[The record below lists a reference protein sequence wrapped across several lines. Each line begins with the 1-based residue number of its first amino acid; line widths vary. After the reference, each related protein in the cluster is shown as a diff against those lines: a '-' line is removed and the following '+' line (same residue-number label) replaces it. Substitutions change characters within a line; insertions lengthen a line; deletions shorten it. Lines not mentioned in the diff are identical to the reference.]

1 MMGQGQNAL
10 NGVCSRRYEKDS
22 IEINKNKEVR
32 RKQSNKRGNFPAH
45 NMTHGKPEYLK
56 EAVDRL
62 INHGNIV
69 GNSPDRYLAK
79 ERKSQASCS
88 TSDPTS
94 PLAYRNG
101 NDNYFEQYE
110 ICDLIELTSE
120 MALSNESRFESL
132 SEYESIPKLSPST
145 TVMGITDVSATNTSN
160 SNSATPTESEK
171 GSGPKLSLTE
181 GKFRREGLIPACKG
195 SIHSDYIIDSGR
207 IGKGTYGSV
216 KSGTNRLTGCIRAIK
231 TIPLTRVEALDN
243 FMKEINILKNLDHPN
258 IVKLYE
264 TYQDKENIYLVM
276 ELCSG
281 GELFDRIISQGSF
294 DEIYAANLMKQVLST
309 ICYCHDHGIVHRDL
323 KPENFLFLNKNYNA
337 PLKIIDF
344 GLAARVNNE
353 DTSLNTRAGTPYYVA
368 PEVLQGKYDKQCDM
382 WSLGVILYILLCG
395 YPPFH
400 GSNDSI
406 ILHKVQKGVYAFK
419 EEDWKHV
426 SFLAID
432 LIRKLLTYNPSERIT
447 ARDALNHPWI
457 TRFADDI
464 LFLSPRN
471 YFYSNDGFMKTGI
484 VSSDYIDSSINN
496 LKALECQQK
505 PRNCNL
511 MGSRRNGYIK
521 GGLRYCR
528 SKRRSISSSSG
539 LNLLSN
545 FRAFHKYNR
554 FMKVA
559 LTVIAQQM
567 TESQISNLK
576 EAFILL
582 DANCDGTLTPQ
593 EIITGLKNSGITELP
608 SDLLAILNDI
618 DSDGSGS
625 IDYTEFI
632 AATLDSKQYSKEQ
645 VCWAAFK
652 VFDQDGNGKI
662 TANELLN
669 VFSYNSEQGSAGI
682 NDKALSDVKNMIK
695 EVDVDGDGEIDFQE
709 FLEMFRRS
717 NS

>member
-1 MMGQGQNAL
+1 MLGQGQNLL
-10 NGVCSRRYEKDS
+10 NGVYSRKYERHS
-22 IEINKNKEVR
+22 MEISKNKGVR
-32 RKQSNKRGNFPAH
+32 RKQNNKKGDFQVQNMNHKKSEFSKGNVDHLIKHSN
-45 NMTHGKPEYLK
+45 T
-56 EAVDRL
+56 
-62 INHGNIV
+62 V

-94 PLAYRNG
+94 PSAYRSG
-101 NDNYFEQYE
+101 NDNDFEQYE
-110 ICDLIELTSE
+110 VCDIIELTSN
-120 MALSNESRFESL
+120 MILSNEGRFETL
-132 SEYESIPKLSPST
+132 SEYESVPKFSPSVITGLPNT
-145 TVMGITDVSATNTSN
+145 TIISTSSSNTTISD
-160 SNSATPTESEK
+160 PEK
-171 GSGPKLSLTE
+171 GIGSKSFLTE

-231 TIPLTRVEALDN
+231 TIPLTRVEALEN

-264 TYQDKENIYLVM
+264 TYQDKKNIYLVM

-400 GSNDSI
+400 GSNDSV

-432 LIRKLLTYNPSERIT
+432 LIRRLLTYNPADRIT

-457 TRFADDI
+457 TRFTDDI

-471 YFYSNDGFMKTGI
+471 SMYYNDGFMKTGLI
-484 VSSDYIDSSINN
+484 FNDHVGSGNN
-496 LKALECQQK
+496 HFKTLECQQR
-505 PRNCNL
+505 PRNGNL
-511 MGSRRNGYIK
+511 VNSRRGGYIK

-528 SKRRSISSSSG
+528 SKKRSISSSSG

-593 EIITGLKNSGITELP
+593 EVITGLKNSGITELP

-632 AATLDSKQYSKEQ
+632 AATLDSKQYSKEH

-669 VFSYNSEQGSAGI
+669 VFSYNSEQGSTGI

-695 EVDVDGDGEIDFQE
+695 EVDVNGDGEIDFQE
-709 FLEMFRRS
+709 FLGMFRRS
-717 NS
+717 TS

>member
-1 MMGQGQNAL
+1 MRQSRTL
-10 NGVCSRRYEKDS
+10 NDEIYPEQQHANILTMKKMKS
-22 IEINKNKEVR
+22 IIGEARHISDENYMNSIQYTVYGEPGLLREINRAKYRDCVM
-32 RKQSNKRGNFPAH
+32 GNF
-45 NMTHGKPEYLK
+45 T
-56 EAVDRL
+56 
-62 INHGNIV
+62 
-69 GNSPDRYLAK
+69 DRYLVK
-79 ERKSQASCS
+79 ERKSQSSCS
-88 TSDPTS
+88 TSDLNSPPTCK
-94 PLAYRNG
+94 NG
-101 NDNYFEQYE
+101 NCCELGQFEIY
-110 ICDLIELTSE
+110 DLITTSE
-120 MALSNESRFESL
+120 TITNEHEANLEFCALSELEIKR
-132 SEYESIPKLSPST
+132 YP
-145 TVMGITDVSATNTSN
+145 N
-160 SNSATPTESEK
+160 SF
-171 GSGPKLSLTE
+171 LTE
-181 GKFRREGLIPACKG
+181 GKFKRGGLIPACRG
-195 SIHSDYIIDSGR
+195 SIHSDYIIDSRR

-216 KSGTNRLTGCIRAIK
+216 RSGTNRLTGCIRAIK
-231 TIPLTRVEALDN
+231 TIPLDRVEALDN

-264 TYQDKENIYLVM
+264 TYQDKDNIYLVM

-294 DEIYAANLMKQVLST
+294 DEVYAANLMKQVLST

-323 KPENFLFLNKNYNA
+323 KPENFLFLNNDYDA

-368 PEVLQGKYDKQCDM
+368 PEVLQGKYDRQCDM

-400 GSNDSI
+400 GSNDSV

-432 LIRKLLTYNPSERIT
+432 LIRKLLTYNPADRIT

-457 TRFADDI
+457 TRFTDEI
-464 LFLSPRN
+464 FFLHPRN
-471 YFYSNDGFMKTGI
+471 RPCSNNPFINLSTAATYNRIASNYSQKLSESQVRSGNTNVFGLLKD
-484 VSSDYIDSSINN
+484 DS
-496 LKALECQQK
+496 
-505 PRNCNL
+505 
-511 MGSRRNGYIK
+511 IK
-521 GGLRYCR
+521 GGLKYCR
-528 SKRRSISSSSG
+528 SRRRFISSSSG
-539 LNLLSN
+539 LNLLSS

-576 EAFILL
+576 EAFVLL

-593 EIITGLKNSGITELP
+593 EIIAGLRSSGVTEFP
-608 SDLLAILNDI
+608 SDLLTILNDI

-632 AATLDSKQYSKEQ
+632 AASLNSKQYSKN

-669 VFSYNSEQGSAGI
+669 VFSYCNEQDSTGI

-695 EVDVDGDGEIDFQE
+695 EVDVNGDGEIDFQE
-709 FLEMFRRS
+709 FWEMFRKYTT
-717 NS
+717 

>member
-1 MMGQGQNAL
+1 MSGKGQNFSKKTY
-10 NGVCSRRYEKDS
+10 SRGSEKGSSATTRNKDAGRMF
-22 IEINKNKEVR
+22 NKNG
-32 RKQSNKRGNFPAH
+32 RGLVSYSTNYCGA
-45 NMTHGKPEYLK
+45 MGS
-56 EAVDRL
+56 
-62 INHGNIV
+62 
-69 GNSPDRYLAK
+69 SPDRYLTK

-88 TSDPTS
+88 TTDPNS
-94 PLAYRNG
+94 PSLYRNS
-101 NDNYFEQYE
+101 NDNEFEQYE
-110 ICDLIELTSE
+110 VCDLIELTSD
-120 MALSNESRFESL
+120 MSLSNGCRFNDL
-132 SEYESIPKLSPST
+132 TEYESIHKLPPNSTEAEVDKVSTIRNTDSSNVNT
-145 TVMGITDVSATNTSN
+145 TVGLDKNL
-160 SNSATPTESEK
+160 
-171 GSGPKLSLTE
+171 GPKLSLTE
-181 GKFRREGLIPACKG
+181 GKFRRGGLIPACKG

-344 GLAARVNNE
+344 GLAARVSSE

-368 PEVLQGKYDKQCDM
+368 PEVLQGKYDKRCDM

-406 ILHKVQKGVYAFK
+406 ILHKVQKGVYGFK

-432 LIRKLLTYNPSERIT
+432 LIRRLLTYNPTERIT

-457 TRFADDI
+457 TRFTDNM
-464 LFLSPRN
+464 LFLSSRN
-471 YFYSNDGFMKTGI
+471 NIYSNDGFMRPEQA
-484 VSSDYIDSSINN
+484 SYDYAYSGNN
-496 LKALECQQK
+496 VKH
-505 PRNCNL
+505 RGGNTSNT
-511 MGSRRNGYIK
+511 RNGYIK

-528 SKRRSISSSSG
+528 SERRSISSSSG

-576 EAFILL
+576 DAFILL

-593 EIITGLKNSGITELP
+593 EIITGLRNSGIKDPP

-632 AATLDSKQYSKEQ
+632 AASLDRRQYSEEH

-652 VFDQDGNGKI
+652 VLDQDGNGKI

-669 VFSYNSEQGSAGI
+669 VFSYNSDQSSTGI
-682 NDKALSDVKNMIK
+682 NDNALSDVKNMIK
-695 EVDVDGDGEIDFQE
+695 EVDVNGDGEIDFQE

-717 NS
+717 TS

>member
-1 MMGQGQNAL
+1 MLGHDQNTMNNEA
-10 NGVCSRRYEKDS
+10 CSRRCGKEGRW
-22 IEINKNKEVR
+22 EIGKNKEVKR
-32 RKQSNKRGNFPAH
+32 WYNKKGEDFAVQSVNNCNVKGS
-45 NMTHGKPEYLK
+45 
-56 EAVDRL
+56 
-62 INHGNIV
+62 
-69 GNSPDRYLAK
+69 SPDRYLTK

-94 PLAYRNG
+94 PLAYRRGGGG
-101 NDNYFEQYE
+101 NYNDFEQCE
-110 ICDLIELTSE
+110 IYDLNGLTSN
-120 MALSNESRFESL
+120 MSLSNSRRPNGSNKGCKTARKF
-132 SEYESIPKLSPST
+132 SPSSAKDGAEVPAVDS
-145 TVMGITDVSATNTSN
+145 TVSLDAKAVAETDR
-160 SNSATPTESEK
+160 
-171 GSGPKLSLTE
+171 GSGTRPSLME
-181 GKFRREGLIPACKG
+181 GKFRRGGLIPACKG
-195 SIHSDYIIDSGR
+195 SIHSDYIIDSRR

-243 FMKEINILKNLDHPN
+243 FIKEISILKNLDHPN

-294 DEIYAANLMKQVLST
+294 DEMYAANLMRQVLST

-323 KPENFLFLNKNYNA
+323 KPENFLFLNKDYNA

-344 GLAARVNNE
+344 GLAARVNSE
-353 DTSLNTRAGTPYYVA
+353 GTSLNTRAGTPYYVA

-400 GSNDSI
+400 GNNDSI
-406 ILHKVQKGVYAFK
+406 ILRKVQKGVYGFK

-432 LIRKLLTYNPSERIT
+432 LIRKLLTYNPAERIT

-457 TRFADDI
+457 TRFTDNI
-464 LFLSPRN
+464 LLFSPRS
-471 YFYSNDGFMKTGI
+471 YIRSNDALDKPSGGLA
-484 VSSDYIDSSINN
+484 SSRS
-496 LKALECQQK
+496 E
-505 PRNCNL
+505 
-511 MGSRRNGYIK
+511 YIK
-521 GGLRYCR
+521 EGGGGGLRYCR
-528 SKRRSISSSSG
+528 SKKRSISSSSG

-545 FRAFHKYNR
+545 FRAFHRYNR

-576 EAFILL
+576 DAFILL
-582 DANCDGTLTPQ
+582 DENCDGTLTPQ
-593 EIITGLKNSGITELP
+593 EIITGLKKSGITDLP

-632 AATLDSKQYSKEQ
+632 AATLDSKQYSKEH

-652 VFDQDGNGKI
+652 VLDQDGNGKI

-669 VFSYNSEQGSAGI
+669 VFSYSSEQGSAGI
-682 NDKALSDVKNMIK
+682 SDNALSDVKNMIK
-695 EVDVDGDGEIDFQE
+695 EVDVNGDGEIDFQE

-717 NS
+717 TS

>member
-1 MMGQGQNAL
+1 MLEQGQDLL
-10 NGVCSRRYEKDS
+10 NEVYLRKCERQSM
-22 IEINKNKEVR
+22 EISKNKGIR
-32 RKQSNKRGNFPAH
+32 RRQNHKRGDFSAQ
-45 NMTHGKPEYLK
+45 NMNHRKSEFSKGNMDY
-56 EAVDRL
+56 L
-62 INHGNIV
+62 INHNNIV

-94 PLAYRNG
+94 PSAYRSG
-101 NDNYFEQYE
+101 NDNDFEQCE
-110 ICDLIELTSE
+110 LCDVIKLTSE
-120 MALSNESRFESL
+120 MVLSNEVRFEKL
-132 SEYESIPKLSPST
+132 NEPVPKSPQNETVVELISSST
-145 TVMGITDVSATNTSN
+145 LNT
-160 SNSATPTESEK
+160 TTESEK
-171 GSGPKLSLTE
+171 AIGPKLSLTE

-323 KPENFLFLNKNYNA
+323 KPENFLFLNKNHNA

-353 DTSLNTRAGTPYYVA
+353 DISLNTRAGTPYYVA

-400 GSNDSI
+400 GSNDNI

-432 LIRKLLTYNPSERIT
+432 LIRKLLTYNPVDRIT

-457 TRFADDI
+457 TRFTDDI

-471 YFYSNDGFMKTGI
+471 CIHSNYSFMKTGLI
-484 VSSDYIDSSINN
+484 SNDHVSSGNN
-496 LKALECQQK
+496 NKVLEYQQK
-505 PRNCNL
+505 LRNGSFVN
-511 MGSRRNGYIK
+511 SRRGGYIK

-528 SKRRSISSSSG
+528 SKKRSISSSSG

-593 EIITGLKNSGITELP
+593 EIITGLKNSGINEFP

-632 AATLDSKQYSKEQ
+632 AATLDSKQYSKEHI
-645 VCWAAFK
+645 CWAAFK

-669 VFSYNSEQGSAGI
+669 VFSYNSEQGSTGI

-695 EVDVDGDGEIDFQE
+695 EVDVNGDGEIDFQE
-709 FLEMFRRS
+709 FLGMFRRS
-717 NS
+717 TS